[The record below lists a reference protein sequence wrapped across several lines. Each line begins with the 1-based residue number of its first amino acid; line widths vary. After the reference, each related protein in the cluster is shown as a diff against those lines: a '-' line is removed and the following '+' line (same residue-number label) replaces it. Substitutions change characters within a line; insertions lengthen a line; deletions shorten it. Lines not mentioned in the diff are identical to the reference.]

1 MIKSKGEFILNKFKS
16 ALIKLSAGTAIAFT
30 GLVAVNTANTSNH
43 VQAAT
48 ASNQVVTVNYVPA
61 YGIAVWNNFQNG
73 KTTGQY
79 LKHGSSY
86 KVIKSAKDAQGNTWY
101 DLGLNQWIMAKY
113 TVNGTVRAQSA
124 ASQSVNSAEAAAKN
138 WIAMRESGGNYNA
151 RNGQYIGKYQLS
163 AAYLGGNYSPANQER
178 VANNYVKSR
187 YGSWTAAQSF
197 WQANGWY

>member
-1 MIKSKGEFILNKFKS
+1 MNKFKS

-30 GLVAVNTANTSNH
+30 GLVAVNTANTSTNQ

-48 ASNQVVTVNYVPA
+48 TASQTVTINYVPG

-73 KTTGQY
+73 QTTGQY

-86 KVIKSAKDAQGNTWY
+86 KVIKTAKDAQGNTWY

-113 TVNGTVRAQSA
+113 TVNGVVKTQTQTAV
-124 ASQSVNSAEAAAKN
+124 SQPANSAEAAAKN

-187 YGSWTAAQSF
+187 YGSWVNAKNF
-197 WQANGWY
+197 WISHGWY

>member
-1 MIKSKGEFILNKFKS
+1 MNKFKS
-16 ALIKLSAGTAIAFT
+16 VLVKLSAGAAIAMA
-30 GLVAVNTANTSNH
+30 GVATVNATQSSQ

-48 ASNQVVTVNYVPA
+48 QVVTVNYVPG

-73 KTTGQY
+73 QTTGQY

-86 KVIKSAKDAQGNTWY
+86 KVIKTAKDAQGNVWY
-101 DLGLNQWIMAKY
+101 DLGMNQWIMAKY
-113 TVNGTVRAQSA
+113 TVNGTTAPAQA
-124 ASQSVNSAEAAAKN
+124 ASQSANSAETAAKN
-138 WIAMRESGGNYNA
+138 WIANKESGGNYNA

-187 YGSWTAAQSF
+187 YGSWVNAKNF
-197 WQANGWY
+197 WIRHGWY